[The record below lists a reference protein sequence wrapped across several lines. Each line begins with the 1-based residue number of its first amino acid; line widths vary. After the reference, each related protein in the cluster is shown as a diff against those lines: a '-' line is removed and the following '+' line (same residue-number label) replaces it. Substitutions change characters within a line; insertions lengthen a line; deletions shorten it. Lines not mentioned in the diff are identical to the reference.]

1 MINIYDLSKK
11 KIEKENI
18 KNNIYNKVLERC
30 HKKIKLAG
38 NQCQTYT
45 YFVIPE
51 YEFGVPMYN
60 VLSCTNYIIKK
71 LKENHFYVYYTYPN
85 FLIISWGHI
94 EHDNR
99 KELEYENYIKS
110 KNNNNNYINL
120 NKIKNKSLTFRSL
133 E

>member
-1 MINIYDLSKK
+1 
-11 KIEKENI
+11 
-18 KNNIYNKVLERC
+18 
-30 HKKIKLAG
+30 
-38 NQCQTYT
+38 
-45 YFVIPE
+45 
-51 YEFGVPMYN
+51 MYN

-120 NKIKNKSLTFRSL
+120 NKIKNKTLTFRSL